1 MHAEYAIES
10 PVCQGLDFDNSGA
23 ESCAVAAAEQVYQ
36 YLVPSSVLS
45 TGNQTDLLLATSG
58 GNVEDEPAEHPRF
71 FDGFLV
77 QPEQTAVAM
86 LGCARV
92 ARTRYYMPPAMV
104 AAIIHAADPV
114 VTSEKAELRFE
125 SFSVCG
131 GVYARLDVLA
141 EGLDRKPSAV
151 GTTNVDFN
159 PPMREALARIAASQ
173 PVRLH
178 VGADDVGIKT
188 FGGQVVEQKVPLP
201 ERWVRGFAEVQV
213 AAAGLEAL
221 ADLSIADARPFLR
234 SLPRASRHL
243 SWAHPA
249 SKSLRLS
256 SLPGSGA
263 VCVAGP
269 ERLRSVEPLLRFAK
283 RLRVYGRDAGAH
295 EGPAASA
302 WELVLDD
309 ARFTVVLSPEVS
321 RGFSGEGGLLFDLA
335 SSEAEL
341 DATTL
346 MPLLGW
352 GEPIDIDRLAKS
364 AGLSRERTRT
374 ALMFLA
380 AQGRVGYDLA
390 QSAYFHRELPLRADA
405 LMKMNPRLQDA
416 RQLVSEG
423 KVRLEPGGAQVES
436 GDVTH
441 HVTFSAGGDRCTC
454 PWWGKYAGTRGPC
467 KHVLAARLAA
477 RG

>member
-1 MHAEYAIES
+1 
-10 PVCQGLDFDNSGA
+10 
-23 ESCAVAAAEQVYQ
+23 VAAAEQLYQ
-36 YLVPSSVLS
+36 YLVPSSVVS
-45 TGNQTDLLLATSG
+45 RGRETELLLATSG
-58 GNVEDEPAEHPRF
+58 GNIEDRPAEHPRF
-71 FDGFLV
+71 FDGFLE

-92 ARTRYYMPPAMV
+92 ARTRYYMPPGMIAG
-104 AAIIHAADPV
+104 IIRAADPV
-114 VTSEKAELRFE
+114 VTSERTALRFE
-125 SFSVCG
+125 SFSVCC

-159 PPMREALARIAASQ
+159 PPMREALARVAADQ

-178 VGADDVGIKT
+178 VGADEVGIKT
-188 FGGQVVEQKVPLP
+188 FGGQVVEEKVPLP

-213 AAAGLEAL
+213 AAAGLEQL
-221 ADLSIADARPFLR
+221 ADISIADGRAFLR
-234 SLPRASRHL
+234 SLPRSSRHL

-249 SKSLRLS
+249 GNSLRLS
-256 SLPGSGA
+256 SLPGAGA
-263 VCVAGP
+263 VCLPGP
-269 ERLRSVEPLLRFAK
+269 ERLRSLEPMLRFAR
-283 RLRVYGRDAGAH
+283 RLRVYGRDAGTY

-335 SSEAEL
+335 SPDAEL
-341 DATTL
+341 DAEAL
-346 MPLLGW
+346 VPMLGW
-352 GEPIDIDRLAKS
+352 GEPIDIRRLASS
-364 AGLSRERTRT
+364 AHLSLERTRA

-390 QSAYFHRELPLRADA
+390 QGAYFHRELPLRADA
-405 LMKMNPRLQDA
+405 LLKMNPRLQDA
-416 RQLVSEG
+416 KKLISDG
-423 KVRLEPGGAQVES
+423 KVHLEHGGARVDS
-436 GDVTH
+436 GDVEH
-441 HVTFSAGGDRCTC
+441 HVTFAEAGDRCTC

-467 KHVLAARLAA
+467 KHVLAARLASTTQE
-477 RG
+477 